1 MEHTSCCGKN
11 LKILVDQAA
20 GRGPRAQLSARGG
33 ASHAPATA
41 ARCLRAVPPARAAA
55 TSAYAD
61 AAMAN
66 QGGRLDYSKW
76 DHIRT
81 DDEEKKARD
90 EQKVRAVPEDSSR
103 RKRDTVGR
111 PEPQRFVN
119 HGLRVAPSPA
129 EGRFATRARAAR
141 RSASLARAR
150 VPAVTCRPAQAAMGG
165 GPREVARGV
174 PEPAAGEAA
183 SSGGRRPDLRHHLL
197 QAHGVAPPA
206 PRAPRAHGRAPRGRV
221 VRLGG
226 GPGGPAARRRVT
238 PRPGPRR

>member
-1 MEHTSCCGKN
+1 MLWQN
-11 LKILVDQAA
+11 PKILVDQAA

-55 TSAYAD
+55 TSAYAE

-119 HGLRVAPSPA
+119 HGLRVAPRPA
-129 EGRFATRARAAR
+129 EGRFVTRARRAPLR
-141 RSASLARAR
+141 LPRARAR
-150 VPAVTCRPAQAAMGG
+150 PRRDVPPRAGG
-165 GPREVARGV
+165 D
-174 PEPAAGEAA
+174 
-183 SSGGRRPDLRHHLL
+183 GRR
-197 QAHGVAPPA
+197 
-206 PRAPRAHGRAPRGRV
+206 
-221 VRLGG
+221 
-226 GPGGPAARRRVT
+226 AARSGSRCPRTGSRRGGILRWT
-238 PRPGPRR
+238 TI

>member
-1 MEHTSCCGKN
+1 MYVCCLRAVAARSDALEASGRVCAGCHAWCSRPMEHASSMSRAVAN
-11 LKILVDQAA
+11 RFLKILVDQAA

-41 ARCLRAVPPARAAA
+41 ARCFRAVPPARAAA

-119 HGLRVAPSPA
+119 HGLRVAPRPA
-129 EGRFATRARAAR
+129 EGRFVTARAAR
-141 RSASLARAR
+141 RSASSRARASPPR
-150 VPAVTCRPAQAAMGG
+150 RSARAGG
-165 GPREVARGV
+165 D
-174 PEPAAGEAA
+174 
-183 SSGGRRPDLRHHLL
+183 GRR
-197 QAHGVAPPA
+197 
-206 PRAPRAHGRAPRGRV
+206 
-221 VRLGG
+221 
-226 GPGGPAARRRVT
+226 AARSGSRCPRTGSRRGGT
-238 PRPGPRR
+238 LRWTTT